1 MGCRGSPPARRR
13 RLKLKD
19 TPVLTANEIRR
30 KFIQY
35 FKQNGHE
42 GVRSSSLI
50 PKDDPTLLFTNAG
63 MVQFKSIFQGLE
75 TRPYTRAVTAQKC
88 LRVGGKHNDLENVGR
103 TARHHTFFEMLGN
116 FSFGDYFKKD
126 AIRLAWGFVTE
137 ELGIEKERLWVT
149 VFEEDDEAAQLWEEV
164 AHVAPD
170 RILRIGEKDN
180 FWSMGDTGPCG
191 PCSEI
196 FVDQGADMSCGPNC
210 GIGTCDCDR
219 FLEIW
224 NLVFMQFNQIEPGKR
239 EKLPKPSID
248 TGMGLERT
256 AAICQGK
263 RSNFDCD
270 LFQDLIAYVAELADV
285 KYSFSA
291 PDANDTDT
299 ALRVIA
305 DHSRAIAFMVADGIM
320 PSNEGRGY
328 VLRRLIRRAYRFGRL
343 IGMQGAFLCKT
354 AGKVVDIMGEDYP
367 ELVESREFIARLVR
381 EEEDRFDKT
390 LDKGLALLEQELQT
404 LGSGGKLSGDVAF
417 RLYDTYGFP
426 LDIVNDVAEK
436 CGFFVDEDGFN
447 AAMKEQKQRAKA
459 AWKGSGESDITA
471 RFSSLLEEGL
481 HSVFSG
487 YETLHGQSRII
498 ALLSEAGERVANLS
512 DGDKGYLVTGKTPF
526 YGASGGQAGDTGEI
540 TTPTGKAA
548 VTDTLKPSP
557 ALTVMAVTVTA
568 GSLHLDGE
576 ADMTVTEGD
585 RMASARNHTATHLL
599 HAALREVLGSHVH
612 QAGSL
617 VAPDRLRFDFT
628 HMTAMTDEELE
639 AVERKVNAAIMADIP
654 LEAEEM
660 SYDDAIGKGAMAL
673 FGEKYGDLVRVVCVP
688 GESTELCGGTHLSR
702 TGQAG
707 FFTILSE
714 SGIAAGTRRIE
725 AATGWNA
732 LAVAREQKAEIQAI
746 SGALKARPGEL
757 ADKVAGLQGDIRSLK
772 KELEKAASLAASSQ
786 GKNLMDSVEE
796 INGVKVLAARSGAPS
811 IKALRETMDDVR
823 SKLPSGIACLTAE
836 EDGKVSLII
845 AVSKDLHERF
855 TAPALIKDVAAAIGG
870 SGGGRPDMA
879 QAGGNNAQGIDEAFA
894 RLKALVEQG

>member
-1 MGCRGSPPARRR
+1 M
-13 RLKLKD
+13 
-19 TPVLTANEIRR
+19 LTANEIRR
-30 KFIQY
+30 KFITF
-35 FKQNGHE
+35 FKENGHE
-42 GVRSSSLI
+42 VVRSSSLI

-75 TRPYTRAVTAQKC
+75 NRAYTRAVTAQKC

-103 TARHHTFFEMLGN
+103 TARHHTFFEMMGN

-126 AIRLAWGFVTE
+126 AIRLGWTFVTE
-137 ELGIEKERLWVT
+137 ELGIEKNRLWVT
-149 VFEEDDEAAQLWEEV
+149 VFEEDDEAAEMWKDV
-164 AHVAPD
+164 AGVAPE

-196 FVDQGADMSCGPNC
+196 FVDQGEDMSCGPNC

-270 LFQDLIAYVAELADV
+270 LFQDLIAYVAGLAGV
-285 KYSFSA
+285 SYSWSA
-291 PDANDTDT
+291 PDTNDADT

-343 IGMQGAFLCKT
+343 IGMREAFLCRT
-354 AGKVVDIMGEDYP
+354 AIKVVDIMCVDYP
-367 ELVESREFIARLVR
+367 ELLESKDFIARLVR

-390 LDKGLALLEQELQT
+390 LDKGLALLEQELEP
-404 LGSGGKLSGDVAF
+404 LASGGELSGDVAF

-436 CGFFVDEDGFN
+436 RGYSVDENGFN
-447 AAMKEQKQRAKA
+447 AAMKEQKTRAKA
-459 AWKGSGESDITA
+459 AWKGSGEAGIA
-471 RFSSLLEEGL
+471 LRFASLLEEGL
-481 HSVFSG
+481 HSEFSG
-487 YETLHGQSRII
+487 YSSLTDQSRII
-498 ALLSEAGERVANLS
+498 ALLDAEGERADMLAT
-512 DGDKGYLVTGKTPF
+512 GAKGYVVTGRTPF

-540 TTPTGKAA
+540 ATPTGAA
-548 VTDTLKPSP
+548 TVTETLKPSP
-557 ALTVMAVTVTA
+557 GLTVMAVTVA
-568 GSLHLDGE
+568 SGALHLDNE
-576 ADMTVTEGD
+576 ARLVVTEGD
-585 RMASARNHTATHLL
+585 RLASARNHTATHLL
-599 HAALREVLGSHVH
+599 HAALREVLGNHVH

-628 HMTAMTDEELE
+628 HMAAMTEDELA
-639 AVERKVNAAIMADIP
+639 AVENKVNAAIMANIP
-654 LEAEEM
+654 LETEEM
-660 SYDDAIGKGAMAL
+660 SYDAAIGKGATAL
-673 FGEKYGDLVRVVCVP
+673 FGEKYGDTVRVVCVP
-688 GESTELCGGTHLSR
+688 GESTELCGGTHLER

-707 FFTILSE
+707 LFSIISE
-714 SGIAAGTRRIE
+714 AGIAAGTRRIE

-732 LAVAREQKAEIQAI
+732 MTLARAQRAELLAI
-746 SGALKARPGEL
+746 GGALKARPGEL
-757 ADKVAGLQGDIRSLK
+757 ADKVTALQNEIRALK
-772 KELEKAASLAASSQ
+772 KDLEKAASRAASGQ
-786 GKNLMDSVEE
+786 GKNLMDSVVTL
-796 INGVKVLAARSGAPS
+796 NGVTVLAARSGAPT
-811 IKALRETMDDVR
+811 IKALRETMDDIR
-823 SKLPSGIACLTAE
+823 SKMPSGVACLTAE
-836 EDGKVSLII
+836 EDGKVSLLI
-845 AVSKDLHERF
+845 AVSKDLHDRF
-855 TAPALIKDVAAAIGG
+855 TAPALIKQVAENIGG

-879 QAGGNNAQGIDEAFA
+879 QAGGNNPAGIDAAFT
-894 RLKALVEQG
+894 ALCKIIEG

>member
-1 MGCRGSPPARRR
+1 M
-13 RLKLKD
+13 
-19 TPVLTANEIRR
+19 LTANDIRIR
-30 KFIQY
+30 FIRF
-35 FKQNGHE
+35 FKENGHE
-42 GVRSSSLI
+42 IVRSSSLI

-63 MVQFKSIFQGLE
+63 MVQFKNIFQGLE
-75 TRPYTRAVTAQKC
+75 TRPYNRAVTAQKC

-126 AIRLAWGFVTE
+126 AIRLAWQFVTV
-137 ELGIEKERLWVT
+137 ELGLEKERLWVS
-149 VFEEDDEAAQLWEEV
+149 VFEEDDEAEYLWREEAGV
-164 AHVAPD
+164 ARD
-170 RILRIGEKDN
+170 RIVRIGEKDN

-196 FVDQGADMSCGPNC
+196 FVDQGADMSCGPDC
-210 GIGTCDCDR
+210 GIGKCDCDR

-224 NLVFMQFNQIEPGKR
+224 NLVFMQFNQTAPGQR

-270 LFQDLIAYVAELADV
+270 LFQELIGYVAKIADAT
-285 KYSFSA
+285 YSYSA
-291 PDANDTDT
+291 PDTDDTDT

-343 IGMQGAFLCKT
+343 IGMHDAFLYKT
-354 AGKVVDIMGEDYP
+354 TGKVVAIMGEGYP
-367 ELVESREFIARLVR
+367 ELVASRDFIARLVR

-390 LDKGLALLEQELQT
+390 LDKGLILLEQELAA
-404 LGSGGKLSGDVAF
+404 LPAGGELPGDTAF
-417 RLYDTYGFP
+417 KLYDTFGFP

-436 CGFFVDEDGFN
+436 GGYSVDEVGFT
-447 AAMKEQKQRAKA
+447 AAMKEQKERAKA
-459 AWKGSGESDITA
+459 AWKGSGESDIASRFTA
-471 RFSSLLEEGL
+471 LLEEGI
-481 HSVFSG
+481 HSEFSG
-487 YETLHGQSRII
+487 YTKLRDESRVI
-498 ALLSEAGERVANLS
+498 ALVTANGDRVEKLAT
-512 DGDKGYLVTGKTPF
+512 GDSGYVVTGKTPF
-526 YGASGGQAGDTGEI
+526 YGASGGQTGDTGDI
-540 TTPTGKAA
+540 VTPTGAA
-548 VTDTLKPSP
+548 QVTDTIKPSP

-568 GSLHLDGE
+568 GELFLDGE
-576 ADMTVTEGD
+576 AALSVTEGE
-585 RMASARNHTATHLL
+585 RVATARNHTATHIL
-599 HAALREVLGSHVH
+599 HAALREALGTHVH

-628 HMTAMTDEELE
+628 HMAAMTEEE
-639 AVERKVNAAIMADIP
+639 IDAVEDKVNAVIMADIA

-660 SYDDAIGKGAMAL
+660 SYDDAMRKGAMAL

-688 GESTELCGGTHLSR
+688 GESAELCGGTHLER

-707 FFTILSE
+707 MFAIISE
-714 SGIAAGTRRIE
+714 SGVAAGTRRIE

-732 LAVAREQKAEIQAI
+732 LKLARGARRELGGIAAAVK
-746 SGALKARPGEL
+746 GRPGGL
-757 ADKVAGLQGDIRSLK
+757 VTKVNGLQNEIRTLK
-772 KELEKAASLAASSQ
+772 KDVEKAAAKAASGQ
-786 GKNLMDSVEE
+786 GKNLMDSVAE
-796 INGVKVLAARSGAPS
+796 INGIHVLAARSNAPTAR
-811 IKALRETMDDVR
+811 ALRETMDDVR

-836 EDGKVSLII
+836 EDGKVSLLI
-845 AVSKDLHERF
+845 AVSKDLLGKF
-855 TAPALIKDVAAAIGG
+855 TAPGLIKQVAEKIGG

-879 QAGGNNAQGIDEAFA
+879 QAGGNDPSGIDAAFA
-894 RLKALVEQG
+894 ELKRIIQG